1 MFFAVLA
8 DCAFWYFCSSCMLK
22 TVVRKEE
29 HHLRHFLLCEM
40 CISPLMVVFVE
51 EKRYNFNE
59 CEFSIWWGAGWQL
72 CPVLLVCIA
81 AAFVDRVDGQGGLWC
96 CQVIAVSFCS
106 ALNLGMTSGQP
117 HRLELRVK
125 ILLAQRDTAFA
136 SWGSQGAT
144 GLEGWERSWLKI
156 PGNEQSHWGPSWCG
170 SHMSWKG
177 WQIVQL
183 RKKMVCALKAT
194 CSICKVVFAGPGR
207 CPRAEHGICGEVCW
221 DPFTGDEVGWYSKGT
236 QGLDSLCPTSPWWW
250 ALCCVPALWLLLCP
264 QAGEG
269 VWEGCKEE
277 FLPLW
282 Y

>member
-29 HHLRHFLLCEM
+29 HHLRHVLLCEM

-72 CPVLLVCIA
+72 CPVLLVCVA

-125 ILLAQRDTAFA
+125 ILLA
-136 SWGSQGAT
+136 
-144 GLEGWERSWLKI
+144 EGHSVCILGK
-156 PGNEQSHWGPSWCG
+156 SG
-170 SHMSWKG
+170 SHRLGRLREELAEDTREWAESLRS
-177 WQIVQL
+177 IV
-183 RKKMVCALKAT
+183 
-194 CSICKVVFAGPGR
+194 
-207 CPRAEHGICGEVCW
+207 
-221 DPFTGDEVGWYSKGT
+221 
-236 QGLDSLCPTSPWWW
+236 
-250 ALCCVPALWLLLCP
+250 
-264 QAGEG
+264 
-269 VWEGCKEE
+269 VW
-277 FLPLW
+277 
-282 Y
+282 